1 MKKKSVKSLISIM
14 CVILMMLSAGCSSTP
29 SVSED
34 GEVPTLVWY
43 VPGDNQDDLPL
54 VLEKANEI
62 IEPAIGAKLDLQFIA
77 QSSYTERIKMLMAAQ
92 TEFDLMLTGYV
103 NPFNSAY
110 QNGGLMDI
118 TKYVNNDKELKNIL
132 PDYAWDAASFD
143 NKIYAVP
150 NQQIWGTC
158 YSLAIRKDIAEKYNY
173 NIDELKNE
181 KNNEEFWKKVVDY
194 WELVKKNETNIIP
207 LYMSI
212 GSDVMHMDDYE
223 SIAGNAMLNYNTN
236 KLENAD
242 YSPISKKH
250 GEYKKEWYDKGY
262 IRKDIATVQN
272 EVADYKAGRYATALF
287 VYKPGV
293 ESEKKIESGYE
304 WVCVPFST
312 PTISRGSITAT
323 MTALSNT
330 CKHPE
335 KALELVKLMNT
346 NKELYRLICH
356 GIEGVHYEK
365 LSDNVIRYKTD
376 SGYLVNSDW
385 KFGNQFNAYV
395 TEGKEENIWDETKKI
410 NDSSRVS
417 PAIGFAFDSDST
429 LTVSAQLSSVSAKYP
444 YFKGIVDVDSIWDTR
459 CKELKDAGSD
469 DLFNEVQRQY
479 NEYLKNTK

>member
-118 TKYVNNDKELKNIL
+118 TKYVNDDKELKNIL

-181 KNNEEFWKKVVDY
+181 KNNEEFWKKVVAY
-194 WELVKKNETNIIP
+194 WELVKKNDPNIIP
-207 LYMSI
+207 LYMST
-212 GSDVMHMDDYE
+212 GTDVMHMDDYE
-223 SIAGNAMLNYNTN
+223 RIAGNAMLNYNTN

-293 ESEKKIESGYE
+293 EIEKKTESGYE

-417 PAIGFAFDSDST
+417 PAIGFAFDADST
-429 LTVSAQLSSVSAKYP
+429 MTISAQLSSVSAKYP
-444 YFKGIVDVDSIWDTR
+444 YGKGIVDVDSVWDTR
-459 CKELKDAGSD
+459 CKELKEAGSD
-469 DLFNEVQRQY
+469 DLFAEVQRQY
-479 NEYLKNTK
+479 NEYLKNAK